1 VKQLVEN
8 DVFYTRTMAKVY
20 VNQGNLKKAE
30 SIYKYLLD
38 REPGQPELMEALS
51 DIEKQQRDRLSGDM
65 MDLFNQWI
73 DLLLLHCN
81 LQKLTKFRMY
91 LKNGR

>member
-1 VKQLVEN
+1 VKQLIEN

-38 REPGQPELMEALS
+38 QEPGQPELMEALS

-73 DLLLLHCN
+73 DLLLLHCS